1 MAVPATLGPVAVI
14 GPGPLGRGK
23 APVFAA
29 EGRRRCERRPRRFG
43 AP

>member
-1 MAVPATLGPVAVI
+1 MSVPATLGPVAVI
-14 GPGPLGRGK
+14 GPGPFGRRM

-29 EGRRRCERRPRRFG
+29 AGRRRCKRRPRRFG